1 MDAKGEFIDV
11 GAFTAEV
18 EDTDFGIRD
27 TAVEAGFGVWLWKW
41 KMSICLFI
49 REWKFWR
56 GRREEDGYS

>member
-1 MDAKGEFIDV
+1 MNAKGEFIDI

-18 EDTDFGIRD
+18 EDTDFGVRD

-49 REWKFWR
+49 REWNF
-56 GRREEDGYS
+56 